1 MICNLTERSILLLVF
16 FKKCV
21 FLPNHQI
28 WISLRPAV
36 FLILKVAF
44 VGNDCKIGTMLL
56 VKPKSASGISMLFLS
71 SLRNNSNNAWSVV
84 SNDTFDN
91 LVCFLSLIT
100 FVISPIYTDSL
111 LIKEGEFEV
120 GFIRRSERTSTLTEA
135 DTRGVL

>member
-1 MICNLTERSILLLVF
+1 M
-16 FKKCV
+16 
-21 FLPNHQI
+21 
-28 WISLRPAV
+28 
-36 FLILKVAF
+36 KVAF

>member
-1 MICNLTERSILLLVF
+1 MICNLTERSTLLLVF

-36 FLILKVAF
+36 FLTLKVAF

-56 VKPKSASGISMLFLS
+56 AKPKSVSGISMLFLS